1 MTPGFLAS
9 AAHAAEV
16 ASCANF
22 RPLPVREPPWR
33 PLAFFFAR
41 SGEARGDRAT
51 LVSLMVP
58 NAKVAKREAK
68 TRLANSRELQNSCA
82 LERFASE
89 SSRAYRYLSVLAC
102 VPMLL
107 GRNVLAK
114 RAAARQI

>member
-1 MTPGFLAS
+1 MPMNARSPMTPGFLAP

-58 NAKVAKREAK
+58 LTTRKVAKREAK

-82 LERFASE
+82 LERA
-89 SSRAYRYLSVLAC
+89 RAFC
-102 VPMLL
+102 
-107 GRNVLAK
+107 K
-114 RAAARQI
+114 RELEELFICTCMRTNAVG